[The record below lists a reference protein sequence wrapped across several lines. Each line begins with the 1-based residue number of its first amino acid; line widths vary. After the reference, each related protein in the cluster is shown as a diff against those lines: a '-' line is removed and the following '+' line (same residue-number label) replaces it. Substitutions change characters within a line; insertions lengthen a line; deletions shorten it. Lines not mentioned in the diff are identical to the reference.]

1 MIIKNLLQGT
11 NPYDT
16 KKIDKSR
23 IQDIAAK
30 GKTAPGADADKINL
44 SEEARLRSVA
54 LSEANSS
61 DGMRNERIAELKA
74 KVANGSYQPDL
85 HKTAENLVKQ
95 DLELLM

>member
-16 KKIDKSR
+16 KKVDKSR
-23 IQDIAAK
+23 KAELADK
-30 GKTAPGADADKINL
+30 GKATSADSDRIQL

-54 LSEANSS
+54 LSEANGS
-61 DGMRNERIAELKA
+61 DGVRNERVAELKA

-85 HKTAENLVKQ
+85 QKTAENLVKQ
-95 DLELLM
+95 DLDLLM

>member
-16 KKIDKSR
+16 KKIDKNR
-23 IQDIAAK
+23 QAEAVGK
-30 GKTAPGADADKINL
+30 GKSHTVETDKIHL

-54 LSEANSS
+54 FSESNGA
-61 DGMRNERIAELKA
+61 DGVRKERVAELKA
-74 KVANGSYQPDL
+74 RVANGSYQPDL
-85 HKTAENLVKQ
+85 YKTAENLVKQ